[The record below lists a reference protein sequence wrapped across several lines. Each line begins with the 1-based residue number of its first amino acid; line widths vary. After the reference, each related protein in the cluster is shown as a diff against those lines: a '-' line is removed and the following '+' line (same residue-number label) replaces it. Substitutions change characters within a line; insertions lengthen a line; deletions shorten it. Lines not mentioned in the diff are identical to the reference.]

1 MANKWP
7 ANRCM
12 YSRMSSP
19 LEYQEQMNQQNTRF
33 EEDAAARKKQ
43 IESLR
48 QALDEVKVALDA
60 SEDARKL

>member
-1 MANKWP
+1 
-7 ANRCM
+7 
-12 YSRMSSP
+12 MSSP